1 MRKFLRYLFL
11 TLLIAGLF
19 TRCKNADN
27 TVNPNFVCPA
37 NRFITEQFTV
47 VTSTILYGTAVDIS
61 GKTVNLQMDV
71 NQPAADTLAHRP
83 VIIYLHGG
91 GFTSGTR
98 NNAWANKFCQAFA
111 KRGYVT
117 ASIDYRLGI
126 GAGDDNDIIAAQ
138 VRAVQDAKAAV
149 KYFKQTAIEQGN
161 PYRVDTAQIYV
172 AGESAGA
179 IVALQM
185 GYLKSVTDFSEI
197 ADAALLDGLKGIEGA
212 NTSAYSSKIAGV
224 ISLSGAMLDLNWLN
238 NSNLPVIMVH
248 SSNDA
253 NTPYKMAVV
262 PPYTSKPLYGSFSID
277 SAAAGSRVTVAL
289 HTFNKA
295 GTTPYMS
302 STKYADSTIKY
313 VALELNGLIDCTR
326 LGHR

>member
-1 MRKFLRYLFL
+1 MRNFLRSI
-11 TLLIAGLF
+11 LLILIAASLF
-19 TRCKNADN
+19 ARCKNVNN
-27 TVNPNFVCPA
+27 TVSPNYVCPA
-37 NRFITEQFTV
+37 NRFTTEQFTV
-47 VTSTILYGTAVDIS
+47 ITSTMPYGTAIDVA
-61 GKTVNLQMDV
+61 GKTQTLQMDI

-91 GFTSGTR
+91 GFTAGTR

-126 GAGDDNDIIAAQ
+126 GAGTDNDVISAQ

-149 KYFKQTAIEQGN
+149 RFFKQTAIEQGN
-161 PYRVDTAQIYV
+161 PYRVDTSQIYI

-197 ADAALLDGLKGIEGA
+197 ADASILDGLNGLEGA
-212 NTSAYSSKIAGV
+212 TTLPYSSKIAGV

-238 NSNLPVIMVH
+238 NSTLPVIMVH

-253 NTPYKMAVV
+253 TTPYKMAVAL
-262 PPYTSKPLYGSFSID
+262 PYTAKPLYGSFSID
-277 SAAAGSRVTVAL
+277 SAAKGSSVTSAL
-289 HTFNKA
+289 HTFNAA
-295 GTTPYMS
+295 GTTPYIS

-313 VALELNGLIDCTR
+313 VAQELYGLIDCTR
-326 LGHR
+326 LGRR